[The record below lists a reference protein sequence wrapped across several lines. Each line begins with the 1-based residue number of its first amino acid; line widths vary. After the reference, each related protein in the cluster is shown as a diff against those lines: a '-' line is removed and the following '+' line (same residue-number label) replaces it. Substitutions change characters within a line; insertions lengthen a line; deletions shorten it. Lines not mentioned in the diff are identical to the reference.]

1 MSEGPAGG
9 TVVIAYDGSNAA
21 RHAIVSSAK
30 VIGSCRV
37 LVVTVWEEGLAYA
50 GPMSPTE
57 GLVASPMIEPSV
69 ALEVD
74 RSVHAR
80 AERVSQ
86 EGAALARTVGLDAQ
100 PLAVADE
107 GSIAGTLLN
116 LTRQE
121 HAVAVVV
128 GSRGLGGIRARLE
141 GSTSTR
147 LLKHSACPV
156 IVVHEPEEPPS

>member
-1 MSEGPAGG
+1 MSERPAGG
-9 TVVIAYDGSNAA
+9 SVVIAYDGSAEA

-50 GPMSPTE
+50 GPMAPTE
-57 GLVASPMIEPSV
+57 GLVASPMIEPSQ

-74 RSVHAR
+74 RSLHAR

-100 PLAVADE
+100 PLAVADQ
-107 GSIAGTLLN
+107 GSIARTLLN

-121 HAVAVVV
+121 QAVAIVI
-128 GSRGLGGIRARLE
+128 GSRGLGGIGARLE
-141 GSTSTR
+141 GSTSKR
-147 LLKHSACPV
+147 LLKDSACPV
-156 IVVHEPEEPPS
+156 IVVHKADEAHS